1 MDFLL
6 EKLWNYVARDKSLT
20 FQVRLFR
27 LMCLTTTM
35 LCLLVICPINLF
47 LPNIPFVVN
56 VANIFLGLFALF
68 CYVQS
73 QRGRNLMKLFL
84 ALLILSLNPVWFL
97 NGGMNGSIT
106 YYFFPVLMLPMV
118 FFRGRTRWIISGLI
132 MANVCAL
139 LFADYKFPGLVIPFH
154 DRHDQMLDLTS
165 GIICSFIAITVVFWV
180 IVTNYDWEQ
189 SLIARY
195 AKDLAASE
203 ENYRGVVEN
212 AMSIILRLDAEGKI
226 IFFNQ
231 FAENLFGYQRA
242 EIIGRHLVGS
252 IVPEVSSKGENLAAK
267 IAELLRQP
275 EQFKASENENICRDG
290 RRLWVNWTNQPIYD
304 DQGRLREILCV
315 GADISERAAL
325 LEQLRLTQITMDVA
339 AEQILWTDDQ
349 GRIIYANAAAVAELG
364 YTAGE
369 LRQLTLHD
377 LAVNFPA
384 SAWPERWAALK
395 RQRAATFELTQ
406 RRKDHAT
413 RPVELS
419 MTYIQAADK
428 EYTTVFIRDLTDR
441 KEAEEKRR
449 QHELEMQHL
458 QRLESLGILAG
469 GIAHD
474 FNNLL
479 TAILGNIGL
488 VKMDLDPAAE
498 NFELLGEAEKASGQA
513 RDLTAQLLTFAK
525 GGKPVKSAVKLE
537 RVLRDSLSFALRGKS
552 VKCDIHIA
560 ADLRPVEADAA
571 QISQVFNNLVIN
583 ACQAMSAGGTVTIK
597 AQNQSVITPDQAGAP
612 AGEYV
617 EVTVQDE
624 GKGIA
629 PENLSKIFDPY
640 FTTKKSGSG
649 LGLAVVHSVI
659 KNHAGLVSVA
669 STPGVGTTFTIL
681 LPAARQAEIKTT
693 FIKKA
698 DSGGGCRVLVM
709 DDDKMVRKMLAK
721 MLAKIG
727 CDVETAADGDAALQL
742 YQQMAAQQKP
752 FALVIMDLTVPGG
765 MGGQEAIRRLL
776 EINPK
781 AKAIV
786 SSGYSDNPIMADY
799 AAFGFKGVVTKPF
812 TAEQIKTAIQN
823 ALTD

>member
-315 GADISERAAL
+315 GAEGQ
-325 LEQLRLTQITMDVA
+325 EQQ
-339 AEQILWTDDQ
+339 DQ
-349 GRIIYANAAAVAELG
+349 MLGRSQFDA
-364 YTAGE
+364 
-369 LRQLTLHD
+369 
-377 LAVNFPA
+377 LAVDLDLGPSGLDRQTQRCGGKLPDVLAATLDQAREGAGFA
-384 SAWPERWAALK
+384 PELALEK
-395 RQRAATFELTQ
+395 IAQGHERDIRQVHARLAGRVRHAGTVGNSPTGLPRKPEFAQRVEGLVDQHMGEPIRFAPGQRQAGVEQRA
-406 RRKDHAT
+406 H
-413 RPVELS
+413 
-419 MTYIQAADK
+419 
-428 EYTTVFIRDLTDR
+428 
-441 KEAEEKRR
+441 
-449 QHELEMQHL
+449 
-458 QRLESLGILAG
+458 
-469 GIAHD
+469 
-474 FNNLL
+474 
-479 TAILGNIGL
+479 GL
-488 VKMDLDPAAE
+488 
-498 NFELLGEAEKASGQA
+498 
-513 RDLTAQLLTFAK
+513 
-525 GGKPVKSAVKLE
+525 
-537 RVLRDSLSFALRGKS
+537 
-552 VKCDIHIA
+552 
-560 ADLRPVEADAA
+560 
-571 QISQVFNNLVIN
+571 
-583 ACQAMSAGGTVTIK
+583 
-597 AQNQSVITPDQAGAP
+597 AP
-612 AGEYV
+612 AG
-617 EVTVQDE
+617 QRGD
-624 GKGIA
+624 
-629 PENLSKIFDPY
+629 
-640 FTTKKSGSG
+640 
-649 LGLAVVHSVI
+649 
-659 KNHAGLVSVA
+659 
-669 STPGVGTTFTIL
+669 
-681 LPAARQAEIKTT
+681 QAEIWVLHNPAHLLQQEVGRRLVVGRGANVGQFTGKV
-693 FIKKA
+693 A
-698 DSGGGCRVLVM
+698 RVGGGKDADIVW
-709 DDDKMVRKMLAK
+709 
-721 MLAKIG
+721 G
-727 CDVETAADGDAALQL
+727 AAE
-742 YQQMAAQQKP
+742 AQSARQIESLR
-752 FALVIMDLTVPGG
+752 FEGGSERLPGG
-765 MGGQEAIRRLL
+765 ES
-776 EINPK
+776 
-781 AKAIV
+781 AKPR
-786 SSGYSDNPIMADY
+786 GRP
-799 AAFGFKGVVTKPF
+799 
-812 TAEQIKTAIQN
+812 E
-823 ALTD
+823 